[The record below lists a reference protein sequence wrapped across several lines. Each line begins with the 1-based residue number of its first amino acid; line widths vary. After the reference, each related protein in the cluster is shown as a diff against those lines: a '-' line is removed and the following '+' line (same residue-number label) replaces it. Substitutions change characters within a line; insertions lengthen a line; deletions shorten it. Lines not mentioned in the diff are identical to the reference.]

1 MELRFTITK
10 EPNENHNPNNKR
22 FTSHGV
28 CNVEKEMNGELG
40 EIYTVVNDIRI
51 DIAIVKTKQQDNH
64 ITNQKDISRLYKW
77 LWALSFIIISASLTV
92 TLQAVAG

>member
-1 MELRFTITK
+1 
-10 EPNENHNPNNKR
+10 
-22 FTSHGV
+22 
-28 CNVEKEMNGELG
+28 MNGELG